1 MACSICESL
10 CCRCVTP
17 LCDMLDNCFHRL
29 ASTNCIPFPSEAE
42 DAQCLT
48 RFLGSIYD
56 VFQLELPSKQQ
67 MRHTSTVGPAAAV
80 DTTDSLARVPL
91 AVPQLPAQLCVREDI
106 IFTLRDHL
114 LHVGTDRET
123 NKVVAHGQGGCGKTM
138 VSIQS
143 PPLDDMMMVL

>member
-1 MACSICESL
+1 
-10 CCRCVTP
+10 
-17 LCDMLDNCFHRL
+17 
-29 ASTNCIPFPSEAE
+29 
-42 DAQCLT
+42 
-48 RFLGSIYD
+48 
-56 VFQLELPSKQQ
+56 
-67 MRHTSTVGPAAAV
+67 MRHTSKVGPATAV
-80 DTTDSLARVPL
+80 DTMDSLARVPL
-91 AVPQLPAQLCVREDI
+91 AVPKLPAQLCVREDI